1 MASLGRRRIVPN
13 TKRLNFTDMKNISD
27 YMFGKKADKITRVI
41 VIAAAIW
48 AVTYLILTLC

>member
-1 MASLGRRRIVPN
+1 
-13 TKRLNFTDMKNISD
+13 MKDISD

-41 VIAAAIW
+41 AIVAALW